1 LSLDGRSIS
10 ARYGLGR
17 AALAKNDYRRA
28 VTNLEDVLKMDPKA
42 VSAHYP
48 LSLAYNG
55 LGDTTQAEAHLRLR
69 RDHEILPAD
78 PLMVELEELVQS
90 PQTFETLGIRALG
103 REDWPGAAAQ
113 FRRGLELAPESASLK
128 FRLATTLNMMG
139 DAKGSETLF
148 EEVVRTSPEYFPA
161 QFSLGVIRQAQGRHE
176 DAVDRFSAAIAQ
188 RPDYAE
194 AHLRLAVSLRHL
206 GRSKDALT
214 HYQQVMAANPQNS
227 EAQFGYA
234 TTLAQLHRDQ
244 EARTQLMAGMKAF
257 PDQLIFPHGLARLLA
272 TSPDDH
278 VRDGPRAMTLVQDLV
293 KQGRTLELGETMAMA
308 LAEVGQYD
316 QAASIQRD
324 VINSADKAGLTAAA
338 KRLSKNLAL
347 YEHHQPCR
355 TPWDPDE
362 IL

>member
-1 LSLDGRSIS
+1 
-10 ARYGLGR
+10 
-17 AALAKNDYRRA
+17 
-28 VTNLEDVLKMDPKA
+28 
-42 VSAHYP
+42 
-48 LSLAYNG
+48 
-55 LGDTTQAEAHLRLR
+55 
-69 RDHEILPAD
+69 
-78 PLMVELEELVQS
+78 
-90 PQTFETLGIRALG
+90 
-103 REDWPGAAAQ
+103 
-113 FRRGLELAPESASLK
+113 
-128 FRLATTLNMMG
+128 MMG

-244 EARTQLMAGMKAF
+244 DARTQLMAGMKAF

-272 TSPDDH
+272 ASPDDH
-278 VRDGPRAMTLVQDLV
+278 VRDGQRAMTLVQDLV
-293 KQGRTLELGETMAMA
+293 KQGRTLELGETLAMA
-308 LAEVGQYD
+308 LAELGQYD

-324 VINSADKAGLTAAA
+324 VIKSADKAGLIAAA